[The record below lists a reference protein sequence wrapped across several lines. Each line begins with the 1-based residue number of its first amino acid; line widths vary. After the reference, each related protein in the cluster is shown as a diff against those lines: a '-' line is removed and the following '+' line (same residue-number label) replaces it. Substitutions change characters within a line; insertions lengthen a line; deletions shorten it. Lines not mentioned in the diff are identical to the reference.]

1 MVGEREEQAHVQ
13 VGVFYMPTAYTAD
26 VVTLARRVEA
36 LGFESLWVPDHPI
49 MPVERTSAFPGG
61 GEMPASYAHLMD
73 PLVALAAAA
82 GATERIRL
90 GTGIVLAAER
100 EPLVLAKE
108 VATLDLVSNGRLE
121 LGIGAGWQREEG
133 EILGVHWNRRWA
145 QVREHVLA
153 MKACW
158 GDGVAEFHGEYV
170 DFPPLW
176 SDPKPVQRPH
186 PPILIAGE
194 LARAP
199 ERIVDYG
206 DGWIP
211 RFVRTTPDEVA
222 ATRRRLETVYREA
235 GRDFSRFRITMF
247 GARPDRDTHRRLAD
261 AGVDR
266 VLQILRVSPEGDAL
280 ARLETWAERLLAA

>member
-1 MVGEREEQAHVQ
+1 VQ
-13 VGVFYMPTAYTAD
+13 VGIFYMPTAYTAD
-26 VVTLARRVEA
+26 VVPLARRVED

-49 MPVERTSAFPGG
+49 MPVKRTSPFPGG
-61 GEMPASYAHLMD
+61 GEMPDSYAHLMD
-73 PLVALAAAA
+73 PLVTLAAAA

-108 VATLDLVSNGRLE
+108 VATLDLVSNGRFE
-121 LGIGAGWQREEG
+121 FGIGAGWQREEA
-133 EILGVHWNRRWA
+133 ETLGVHWKRRWA
-145 QVREHVLA
+145 HVREHVLA

-158 GDGVAEFHGEYV
+158 ADGVAEFHGEYV
-170 DFPPLW
+170 DFPPVW

-199 ERIVDYG
+199 GRIAEYG

-211 RFVRTTPDEVA
+211 RFLRVTPEEVA
-222 ATRRRLETVYREA
+222 ATRRRIESLYREA
-235 GRDFSRFRITMF
+235 GRDFSTFRVTMF
-247 GARPDRDTHRRLAD
+247 GSHPDRETHRRLED

-266 VLQILRVSPEGDAL
+266 VLQVLRVSPEEDAL
-280 ARLETWAERLLAA
+280 ARVETWAERLLAA